1 MGGTS
6 WRMGTV
12 QLHFQFT
19 AATSA
24 LASNLSV
31 NPSGCDGGGPSV
43 VGTSGGTV
51 ASAAAPLHS
60 AAPGPGASYGRAVV
74 SLGLRIRSV
83 RPDCHLGRLAT
94 SARVRHRAGSRLAS
108 AQIAEGD
115 CMDAARTPAQACDDL
130 ATFSLRGERP
140 GPAAPQGSLELSP
153 KGTIRELMIA
163 LVALLVALVHHRRS
177 YSVTLDNRTGPFPS
191 PRQMRGSLR
200 WSVTQRD

>member
-1 MGGTS
+1 MADGNGSAPLPVHSRYIRARLESLGEPFRLRRRGTIGSWNVRRDGGFRRGS
-6 WRMGTV
+6 
-12 QLHFQFT
+12 
-19 AATSA
+19 AAFCSTWA
-24 LASNLSV
+24 GRVLRA
-31 NPSGCDGGGPSV
+31 SGCLSGSADPVCQARLPLGATGYIGPCS
-43 VGTSGGTV
+43 TSCWQPSCLST
-51 ASAAAPLHS
+51 
-60 AAPGPGASYGRAVV
+60 
-74 SLGLRIRSV
+74 
-83 RPDCHLGRLAT
+83 DCR
-94 SARVRHRAGSRLAS
+94 RC
-108 AQIAEGD
+108 